1 MIHVYDKKEKSFDKN
16 GLAVLNEAVECKII
30 EKLNNEYELILS
42 YPLHSKK
49 AQYLQ
54 PFNVIK
60 ADGRYS
66 GFITLIRQ

>member
-1 MIHVYDKKEKSFDKN
+1 MIYIYDKKEKCFDKN

-49 AQYLQ
+49 RNILN
-54 PFNVIK
+54 P
-60 ADGRYS
+60 
-66 GFITLIRQ
+66 LI

>member
-49 AQYLQ
+49 YNAPHCQDNFSAFL
-54 PFNVIK
+54 
-60 ADGRYS
+60 S
-66 GFITLIRQ
+66 